1 MSQKRLM
8 QRRSFLLS
16 AGIAATVMTVLPKL
30 AMDQSTHR
38 WRMVSRWDAQF
49 PNQFV
54 AAQRLVNRIAVLS
67 GGRLTIEILPPPAN
81 EPTENTLKAV
91 RNGSIELCRSLAY
104 HWRSQSKAFDFFFVA
119 PFGFTQDEMNTWLRY
134 FGGQE
139 LWDEAYAPL
148 GVKAFPVGALG
159 AQSFGWF
166 RQEINSLSDL
176 KDMRFRTTGLG
187 VDIMS
192 KLGAKPVNLLP
203 TQIIPAMKDRKI
215 DAFELVGPQVDL
227 HFGTYQ
233 VASFYY
239 FPSYNQ
245 PSGMIELVI
254 NKAKYDALPEDLKQ
268 VLAIATQAEHDQGL
282 AEANAGNA
290 NALKTLTTEYS
301 VQVRQLPQD
310 VLMALGNASG
320 EVIADIRASGDDIT
334 KRTVDSFQNAR
345 QTLMAWSSITEQ
357 SFLTARALHFVD

>member
-1 MSQKRLM
+1 MSQTRLM
-8 QRRSFLLS
+8 HRRYFVG
-16 AGIAATVMTVLPKL
+16 AGVVATAATMLPQRT
-30 AMDQSTHR
+30 AAQSTYR

-49 PNQFV
+49 PNQF
-54 AAQRLVNRIAVLS
+54 APAQRLANRVAVLS
-67 GGRLTIEILPPPAN
+67 GGRLTIEVLPPPAN
-81 EPTENTLKAV
+81 EPIENTLKAV
-91 RNGSIELCRSLAY
+91 QDGSIELCRSLAY
-104 HWRSQSKAFDFFFVA
+104 HWRSQSKAFDFFFVV

-148 GVKAFPVGALG
+148 GVKAFPAGALG

-166 RQEINSLSDL
+166 RQEIRSLSDL
-176 KDMRFRTTGLG
+176 RDLRFRTTGLG
-187 VDIMS
+187 GNIMTQ
-192 KLGAKPVNLLP
+192 LGVKAVNLP
-203 TQIIPAMKDRKI
+203 PNQIIPAMRANHI

-254 NKAKYDALPEDLKQ
+254 NKTKYDALPDDLKQ

-290 NALKTLTTEYS
+290 QALRTLKTEHG

-320 EVIADIRASGDDIT
+320 AVIANVRASGDDIT
-334 KRTVDSFQNAR
+334 KRTINSFQDTR
-345 QTLMAWSSITEQ
+345 QILMAWSSITEQ
-357 SFLTARALHFVD
+357 SFLTSRALGFDYR